1 MASIKQQLANTR
13 NGKKGG
19 PKTKEGKSV
28 VRLNA
33 IKHGLLSQE
42 VLLPGEDSKAL
53 SVLRQNLL
61 DEYQPQGQVEGML
74 VDLVTTCYW
83 RLIRLIRIETAALQP
98 TIEKARLAA
107 ENEQNG
113 PSIGWRK
120 VYMDELWVNS
130 RLLNL
135 NRYHVS
141 IERQFYKALNEL
153 NRYKAAR
160 QGIITPPPVDINVTV
175 LPVE

>member
-1 MASIKQQLANTR
+1 
-13 NGKKGG
+13 
-19 PKTKEGKSV
+19 
-28 VRLNA
+28 
-33 IKHGLLSQE
+33 
-42 VLLPGEDSKAL
+42 
-53 SVLRQNLL
+53 
-61 DEYQPQGQVEGML
+61 ML